1 MHACV
6 YAHTLKISG
15 LISTSSLDIVPSRYC
30 SILAGWHN
38 TCSNLVVSGVET
50 TQNLAHKVPKQAVRG
65 IGEADGYLKLHAWL
79 FQATYHTLF
88 CPASPQ

>member
-38 TCSNLVVSGVET
+38 TCSNLVVSGVES
-50 TQNLAHKVPKQAVRG
+50 TQNLAHKVTDTGRRG
-65 IGEADGYLKLHAWL
+65 IGEADGYLKMKASLP
-79 FQATYHTLF
+79 QAT
-88 CPASPQ
+88 